1 MYNKS
6 KLIFKRE
13 TGNNKFS
20 IMRFYYKILKTSALS
35 LMLSILSTYYVTGQT
50 SGLTVIDPLVENEIS
65 NIAGTYPGQKVIT
78 LPDEGNP
85 LQFIA
90 NELKKSSYDE
100 IHLYLLTKPG
110 SIIFDEIN
118 IIPEN
123 IQDYSGDFSEWKSI
137 TKPEFKIIIHSENL
151 TSGEEGLFI
160 VRKITEF
167 TGRAVIVEK

>member
-1 MYNKS
+1 MI
-6 KLIFKRE
+6 LFH
-13 TGNNKFS
+13 
-20 IMRFYYKILKTSALS
+20 KILITSALS
-35 LMLSILSTYYVTGQT
+35 LTLIICSTFYLTGQPT
-50 SGLTVIDPLVENEIS
+50 RLIVIDPLVENEIGS
-65 NIAGTYPGQKVIT
+65 IASTYQGQKVVI

-85 LQFIA
+85 LKFIT
-90 NELKKSSYDE
+90 NELKESMYDE

-123 IQDYSGDFSEWKSI
+123 IQDYYGDFSEWKSI
-137 TKPEFKIIIHSENL
+137 NKPELKIIIHSENL

-167 TGRAVIVEK
+167 TGKEVIVRGLQL